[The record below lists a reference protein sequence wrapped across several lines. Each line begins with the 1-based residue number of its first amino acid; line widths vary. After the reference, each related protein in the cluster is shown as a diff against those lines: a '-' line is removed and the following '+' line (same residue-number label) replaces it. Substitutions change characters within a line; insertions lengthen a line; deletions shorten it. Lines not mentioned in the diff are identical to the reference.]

1 MGGQI
6 NYATTCQNWRHDK
19 ERVIESYLFARI
31 PWKSEA
37 TAWHT
42 FSSENKE
49 FFYELSTAIG
59 GESSFIY
66 SISKLLC
73 GIGGEFLDDGIYWI
87 SNAIKAFDIDLTQ
100 DKSGN
105 TLFYLERYMRK
116 YLFKNHDKVRQT
128 PSLKAQAMI
137 VLDFLVEQ
145 YSITGY
151 LLREDIA

>member
-1 MGGQI
+1 MSREVWSIQ
-6 NYATTCQNWRHDK
+6 
-19 ERVIESYLFARI
+19 E
-31 PWKSEA
+31 EA
-37 TAWHT
+37 KAWHT
-42 FSSENKE
+42 FSPENRG
-49 FFYELSTAIG
+49 FFSNLSCEIG

-73 GIGGEFLDDGIYWI
+73 SIGSEFLDDGIYWI
-87 SNAIKAFDIDLTQ
+87 SHAIKTFDNDLSQ

-105 TLFYLERYMRK
+105 TLFCLERYMRR

-128 PSLKAQAMI
+128 PRLKAQVMI

-151 LLREDIA
+151 LLREDIT